1 MKNTARN
8 KRITRHKRVRARIRG
23 TAERPRLSVARSNRH
38 IALQLIDD
46 VARKTI
52 AYASDTE
59 EVIKAKG
66 KKPVE
71 IAHMIGVL
79 LAEKAKAK
87 KITTAIFDRGG
98 YKYHGRVKAAA
109 EGARSGGLEF

>member
-1 MKNTARN
+1 MKQTARN
-8 KRITRHKRVRARIRG
+8 KRMTRHKRIRARVWG
-23 TAERPRLSVARSNRH
+23 TAERPRLAVSRSNRH

-52 AYASDTE
+52 AYASDKE
-59 EVIKAKG
+59 DAIKAKG
-66 KKPVE
+66 EKPVE
-71 IAHMIGVL
+71 IARMVGTL

-87 KITTAIFDRGG
+87 KVTSAIFDRGG
-98 YKYHGRVKAAA
+98 YKYHGRVKSAA